1 MTVCL
6 LVDAA
11 ALVYSTVSSSTPLST
26 AMAPNKGP
34 PFPRGLDPVLYLMS
48 TILMTD
54 ALPMRCRA
62 TMLSPRVQYPLV
74 LACSM
79 AAASTYRWG
88 EEEEG
93 QVLNAAA
100 S

>member
-1 MTVCL
+1 
-6 LVDAA
+6 
-11 ALVYSTVSSSTPLST
+11 
-26 AMAPNKGP
+26 
-34 PFPRGLDPVLYLMS
+34 MS